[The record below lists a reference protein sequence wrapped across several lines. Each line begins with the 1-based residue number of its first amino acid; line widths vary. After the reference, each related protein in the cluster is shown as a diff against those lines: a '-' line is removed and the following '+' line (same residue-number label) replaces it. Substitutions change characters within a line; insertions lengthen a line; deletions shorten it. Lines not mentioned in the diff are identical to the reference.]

1 MNFKTYID
9 DIKGTSST
17 NIRLDDSDSE
27 KSSEK
32 SEKSEKSSD
41 NMKIDISMSDSDSVD
56 NANRPEMPWTK
67 KTEDLLNLWETDI
80 KRSHKMHDKSG
91 YHYKH
96 LRKVWGIPAIIL
108 PGVMS
113 PISAV
118 FAETTWIK
126 YVNMGAFVLVAIF
139 AGIDAFFSFATRKE
153 QHFNH
158 SSRYDELTT
167 IIEGE
172 LYKSKQFRTQA
183 DVFLTSVR
191 LKYNHLNSTA
201 PIVPDNILRSFERN
215 EKFTEVVAIV
225 NDV

>member
-1 MNFKTYID
+1 MNFKTYMD
-9 DIKGTSST
+9 DVKGTSST
-17 NIRLDDSDSE
+17 NIKLDETDSDII
-27 KSSEK
+27 
-32 SEKSEKSSD
+32 
-41 NMKIDISMSDSDSVD
+41 NMSDDSVD
-56 NANRPEMPWTK
+56 NTERAEMPWTK
-67 KTEDLLNLWETDI
+67 KTEDLLDLWKIDI

-118 FAETTWIK
+118 FAETDWIK
-126 YVNMGAFVLVAIF
+126 YVNMSAFVLVAIF
-139 AGIDAFFSFATRKE
+139 AGIDGFFSFSTRKE

-172 LYKSKQFRTQA
+172 LYKSKKFRVQA
-183 DVFLTSVR
+183 DVFLTSIR

-201 PIVPDNILRSFERN
+201 PIIPDNILRSFERN
-215 EKFTEVVAIV
+215 EKFTEVVTVV